1 MRLHTFCTP
10 ILRRISSLI
19 HLIRVTD
26 YEVTA
31 FEAYLDLYVLTGN
44 RTYLDAMLG
53 ARDMYL
59 QHCKPQDH
67 P

>member
-1 MRLHTFCTP
+1 M
-10 ILRRISSLI
+10 
-19 HLIRVTD
+19 TD

-59 QHCKPQDH
+59 QHCKPQDR